1 MSSKKIDRD
10 ALSRT
15 AQRLR
20 RSSSDQITQKE
31 AEQIVAHHLERADRQ
46 TKK

>member
-1 MSSKKIDRD
+1 MSCKVDRD

-20 RSSSDQITQKE
+20 RSTGDQISQKE
-31 AEQIVAHHLERADRQ
+31 AEKIVAKNLEIADR
-46 TKK
+46 KKQK

>member
-1 MSSKKIDRD
+1 MSSKVDRD

-20 RSSSDQITQKE
+20 ISTGDQIAQKD
-31 AEQIVAHHLERADRQ
+31 AEKIVAKHLEQSDR
-46 TKK
+46 KKQK

>member
-1 MSSKKIDRD
+1 MSSSVDRD

-20 RSSSDQITQKE
+20 ISTGDQITQKQ
-31 AEQIVAHHLERADRQ
+31 AEKIVARRLEQADRKN
-46 TKK
+46 KK